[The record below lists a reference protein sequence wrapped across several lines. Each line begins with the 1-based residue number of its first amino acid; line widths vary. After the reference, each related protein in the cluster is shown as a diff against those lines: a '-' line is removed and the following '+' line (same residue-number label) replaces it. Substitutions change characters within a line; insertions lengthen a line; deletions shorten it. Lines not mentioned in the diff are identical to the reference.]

1 MTFESRFV
9 KLSPFAL
16 KPHMAKPKTFYDLLK
31 FSSLGLEM
39 GASVV
44 IGLLVG
50 IYLDRKFGIY
60 PWLTLLFMC
69 FGFVAATRA
78 LIKAVKKGF
87 FLEGE
92 REE

>member
-1 MTFESRFV
+1 
-9 KLSPFAL
+9 
-16 KPHMAKPKTFYDLLK
+16 MAKPKMFYDLLK
-31 FSSLGLEM
+31 LSGLGLEM

-44 IGLLVG
+44 IGLLIG
-50 IYLDRKFGIY
+50 IYLDRKFGTY

-69 FGFVAATRA
+69 FGFVAAARA
-78 LIKAVKKGF
+78 LIKAVKKGS